1 MRQAL
6 RDKIQE
12 GFLTEKEPG
21 TSLMVQWLRICLPR
35 QGMQIHPLVG
45 EPKSHM
51 PQGNYARVLQ
61 TRECTAMNDPMC
73 RNPLQANK

>member
-12 GFLTEKEPG
+12 GFLAGKEAG
-21 TSLMVQWLRICLPR
+21 TSLVVQRLRICLPR

-45 EPKSHM
+45 EPRSHM
-51 PQGNYARVLQ
+51 PQGNEA
-61 TRECTAMNDPMC
+61 
-73 RNPLQANK
+73 